1 VEPASRQFWARLG
14 VLLGLLLLP
23 AAAHGL
29 LPHAPECVSRRL
41 LALPCP
47 GCGLGR
53 ALSAAADLEL
63 AAAIAHYPPIL
74 PLALAYLAAV
84 GASAAW
90 LCSRP
95 LPGRQRV
102 GTALGWGVALSVAG
116 TWIVRLVDSWT

>member
-1 VEPASRQFWARLG
+1 MELAFRQLWARLG

-23 AAAHGL
+23 AAALGL

-41 LALPCP
+41 AALPCP

-53 ALSAAADLEL
+53 ALAAAADLDL

-84 GASAAW
+84 GAGAAW
-90 LCSRP
+90 LCNRP
-95 LPGRQRV
+95 VPGRQRV
-102 GTALGWGVALSVAG
+102 ATALAWGVTLSVAG
-116 TWIVRLVDSWT
+116 TWIVRLVDFWT